1 MLQVPECPSAQV
13 PEFPRM
19 QMPWVPKC
27 LSALWVPERLEC
39 QSTPWALECPSDLR
53 MAECPSA
60 QIPFKYPWNAHWRP
74 SFSLSAL
81 RAKKVWNI
89 TRNGLGNSF
98 IEFLK
103 TFQNKY
109 FYEAQI
115 FARISPKFLVWN
127 FFGNAQFFQS
137 LRQFFFLYNN
147 IKITRKKTI
156 NTTD

>member
-1 MLQVPECPSAQV
+1 MPKSLSVQVLQVPECPSAQV

-19 QMPWVPKC
+19 QMPWVPKY

-53 MAECPSA
+53 VAECPSA

-103 TFQNKY
+103 TFQNTY
-109 FYEAQI
+109 FYEALI
-115 FARISPKFLVWN
+115 VFSFLRNKMDKLYHILLAGCNHLKV
-127 FFGNAQFFQS
+127 FQKLS
-137 LRQFFFLYNN
+137 LN
-147 IKITRKKTI
+147 IL
-156 NTTD
+156 